1 MITDTFLKKVLA
13 IQSENITK
21 NVDMSDFTT
30 FKIGGKAE
38 VLIEPESIDAFSRLL
53 KLCKEENVPCV
64 LIGAGSNLL
73 VSDKGVSGVVFKLS
87 DAFDYVNIDGNEI
100 EAGAAVS
107 LAKLAKCAQRAS
119 LSGLEFASGIPGTLG
134 GALVMNAGA
143 YGGEMKDVV
152 LETVY
157 LDENGEIKKVIGD
170 EHLFSYRNSVF
181 SGGDKYIISC
191 KMRLVPKDADEILA
205 EMVELNKRRKEKQP
219 LDKPSAG
226 SMFKRPEGYFAAK
239 LIEDAGLKGA
249 SVGGARVSEKHAG
262 FVVNDTGCAT
272 EKDVSDLIAEIQR
285 KVFEK
290 FGVELS
296 PEVKFI
302 GNRE

>member
-1 MITDTFLKKVLA
+1 MITDAFFKKVLD
-13 IQSENITK
+13 IQSENVTK
-21 NVDMSDFTT
+21 DVDMSALTT
-30 FKIGGKAE
+30 FKIGGKAD
-38 VLIEPESIDAFSRLL
+38 VLIEPKSIDAFSRLL
-53 KLCKEENVPCV
+53 KLCKEESVPCV

-107 LAKLAKCAQRAS
+107 LAKLSKCAQRAS

-157 LDENGEIKKVIGD
+157 LDEDGEIKKVIGD
-170 EHLFSYRNSVF
+170 EHLFSYRKSVF

-191 KMRLVPKDADEILA
+191 KMRLIPKNADEILA
-205 EMVELNKRRKEKQP
+205 EMAELNKRRKEKQP

-226 SMFKRPEGYFAAK
+226 STFKRPEGYFAAK
-239 LIEDAGLKGA
+239 LIEDAGLKGL

-262 FVVNDTGCAT
+262 FVVNDTGNAT
-272 EKDVSDLIAEIQR
+272 EKDVSCLIAEVQR
-285 KVFEK
+285 IVFEK
-290 FGVELS
+290 FGVKLS
-296 PEVKFI
+296 PEIKFI
-302 GNRE
+302 GNKE

>member
-1 MITDTFLKKVLA
+1 MITDAFFKKVLA

-38 VLIEPESIDAFSRLL
+38 VLIEPKSIDAFSRLL

-191 KMRLVPKDADEILA
+191 KMRLSPKNADEILA
-205 EMVELNKRRKEKQP
+205 EIVELNKRRKEKQP

-226 SMFKRPEGYFAAK
+226 STFKRPEGYFAAK

-272 EKDVSDLIAEIQR
+272 EKDVSDLIAEVQR

-290 FGVELS
+290 FGVKLS

-302 GNRE
+302 GNKE